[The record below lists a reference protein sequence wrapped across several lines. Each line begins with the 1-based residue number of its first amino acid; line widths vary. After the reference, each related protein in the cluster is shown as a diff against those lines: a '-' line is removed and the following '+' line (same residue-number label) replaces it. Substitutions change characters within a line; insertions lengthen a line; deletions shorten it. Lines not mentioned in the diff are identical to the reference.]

1 VWSEQAE
8 GSFRMHCQEFET
20 LAGAYVLG
28 ALSPE
33 ERQEA
38 DAHLAQCPDCQRML
52 RELQSAADLLPFT
65 VPGVE
70 PSAQVHDRLFAAI
83 RAEASPVAVSDTPRI
98 PERRPHQ
105 RSWWHYWQTRMA
117 LAAAVLFF
125 LLSGAMV
132 AWNVS
137 LQQRIAQLSAP
148 GASPVVV
155 PIHGTDLA
163 AGASGQII
171 YLPRLNMTLL
181 VVHGLPS
188 LEGVQVYQGWAI
200 ENGHPRSIGL
210 LQIQDGVATLSAPG
224 DLRRAGMIAVSR
236 EPGPQASQA
245 APKGPVVAVGTPP
258 H

>member
-1 VWSEQAE
+1 
-8 GSFRMHCQEFET
+8 MHCQEFEA

-33 ERQEA
+33 EREEA
-38 DAHLAQCPDCQRML
+38 DAHLAQCANCQRML

-65 VPGVE
+65 VPSME

-83 RAEASPVAVSDTPRI
+83 RAEAPPLAVPKAPRI
-98 PERRPHQ
+98 PERRLRQ
-105 RSWWHYWQTRMA
+105 RSWWHYWQTRTV

-125 LLSGAMV
+125 LLSGAAM
-132 AWNVS
+132 AWNIS

-148 GASPVVV
+148 GTTPVIV
-155 PIHGTDLA
+155 PIHGTALA

-171 YLPRLNMTLL
+171 YLPQLDITIL
-181 VVHGLPS
+181 VVHDLPS
-188 LEGVQVYQGWAI
+188 LNGVQVYQGWAI

-210 LQIQDGVATLSAPG
+210 LQIQNGVATLSAPG
-224 DLRRAGMIAVSR
+224 DLRRAGIIAVSR

>member
-1 VWSEQAE
+1 
-8 GSFRMHCQEFET
+8 MHCQEFEAST
-20 LAGAYVLG
+20 GAYVLG

-38 DAHLAQCPDCQRML
+38 DAHLAQCANCQRML

-65 VPGVE
+65 VPSVE
-70 PSAQVHDRLFAAI
+70 PSAQMHDRLFAAI
-83 RAEASPVAVSDTPRI
+83 RAEAPPGAVSDISRV
-98 PERRPHQ
+98 PEQRLHQ
-105 RSWWHYWQTRMA
+105 RSWWHYWQTRMV

-125 LLSGAMV
+125 LLSGAAM

-148 GASPVVV
+148 GTSPVIV
-155 PIHGTDLA
+155 PIHGTVLA

-171 YLPRLNMTLL
+171 YLPQLDMTIL
-181 VVHGLPS
+181 VIHDLPS
-188 LEGVQVYQGWAI
+188 LKGVQVYQGWAI

-210 LQIQDGVATLSAPG
+210 LQIQNGVATLSAPG
-224 DLRRAGMIAVSR
+224 DLRGAGMIAVSR